1 MRRNCKFGCNNKCGC
16 QKEKKVNCN
25 CVKPS
30 IDSEKCENL
39 AEKSRELYDQALCC
53 NKKIE
58 KFTMLAAQA
67 ECRAKQL
74 EEEAK
79 AAWCECNQLK
89 QQANNAAVKA
99 EELMNQSCQFLQ
111 KAQDCYSQL
120 NNNNCNNN
128 NSNNN
133 GCSCNCNCNCNC
145 GR

>member
-1 MRRNCKFGCNNKCGC
+1 MRRNCKSSCNNKCGC
-16 QKEKKVNCN
+16 QKEKKVNCS

-30 IDSEKCENL
+30 INYEKCENL

-58 KFTMLAAQA
+58 KFTILAAQA

-79 AAWCECNQLK
+79 AAWCEFNQLK

-99 EELMNQSCQFLQ
+99 EELMNQSCHLLQ
-111 KAQDCYSQL
+111 KAQDCYSQI
-120 NNNNCNNN
+120 NNNCNDS

-133 GCSCNCNCNCNC
+133 GGSCNCNCNC